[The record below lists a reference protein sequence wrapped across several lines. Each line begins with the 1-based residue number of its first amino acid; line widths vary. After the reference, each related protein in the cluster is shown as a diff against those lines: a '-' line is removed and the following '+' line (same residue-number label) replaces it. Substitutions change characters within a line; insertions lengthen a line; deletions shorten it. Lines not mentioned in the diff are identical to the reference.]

1 MSASLAFKLHH
12 SFRLLWLGDPWRY
25 LARLHELTNET
36 YNGTGIVW
44 SSVALDWVMA
54 TSARATMWALIGNT
68 LQGRGKFRR
77 PLDKTCCCGVGSCL
91 EDRFTTWHTLG
102 SRFRLC
108 FNSSVSKVF
117 LYLFLAICGT
127 LACTC
132 PLCSSMVAT
141 CCGPTP
147 NYNWCF

>member
-1 MSASLAFKLHH
+1 MKPIMGL
-12 SFRLLWLGDPWRY
+12 
-25 LARLHELTNET
+25 
-36 YNGTGIVW
+36 GIVW

-54 TSARATMWALIGNT
+54 TSTRATMWALIENT

-91 EDRFTTWHTLG
+91 EDRFTTWHTSG
-102 SRFRLC
+102 SCFRLC

-132 PLCSSMVAT
+132 PLYVFVDGCNMLWTDTKLQLVLLKEEVH
-141 CCGPTP
+141 
-147 NYNWCF
+147 F